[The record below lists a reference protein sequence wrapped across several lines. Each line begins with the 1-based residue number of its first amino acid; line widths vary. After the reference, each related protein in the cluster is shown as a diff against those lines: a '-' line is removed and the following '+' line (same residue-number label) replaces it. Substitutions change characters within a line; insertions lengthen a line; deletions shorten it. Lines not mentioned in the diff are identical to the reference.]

1 MGQVELLLSI
11 VIALLYLGVP
21 VVVLIV
27 VLRINQRVKHI
38 EKALERKKDSES

>member
-27 VLRINQRVKHI
+27 VLRINQGVKHI